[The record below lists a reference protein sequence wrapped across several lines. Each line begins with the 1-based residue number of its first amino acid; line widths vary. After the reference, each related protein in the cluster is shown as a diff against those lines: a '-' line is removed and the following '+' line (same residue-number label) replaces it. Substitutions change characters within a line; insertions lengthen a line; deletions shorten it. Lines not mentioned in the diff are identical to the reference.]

1 MFDLFD
7 RYGGG
12 VIYVTHNRDEIN
24 RFCDWVAVMEQGSV
38 VELLSKRDL
47 FERPVHLSTA
57 KLSGCKTFQRQQLYR
72 NPVQLMKNIPP
83 VVALKP

>member
-38 VELLSKRDL
+38 VELLSNEIYLKDL
-47 FERPVHLSTA
+47 SICQRQNYPAV
-57 KLSGCKTFQRQQLYR
+57 KLSKATVVQKL
-72 NPVQLMKNIPP
+72 VQLMKNIPP